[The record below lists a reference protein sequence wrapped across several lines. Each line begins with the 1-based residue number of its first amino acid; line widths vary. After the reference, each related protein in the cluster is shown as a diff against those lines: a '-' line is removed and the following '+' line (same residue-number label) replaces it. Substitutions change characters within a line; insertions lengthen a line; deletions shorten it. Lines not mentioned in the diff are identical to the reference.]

1 MTFMNKLGYAA
12 RQVETRLSDILCDST
27 ARPGAPDRLANAMR
41 HGALGGGK
49 RFRPFLM
56 IESAALFDVPGEDVL
71 NAAAALECVHCYSLI
86 HDDLPAMDDDDLR
99 RGRPTVHVAFDEA
112 TAILAGDSLLTLAF
126 EILARPD
133 THPEAGVRSELVLS
147 LSRASGWQ
155 GMAGGQMLDLAAEG
169 KSQSATEISRIHA
182 LKTAALIACACE
194 MGAIVAEAGQDARAS
209 LRTFGQALGLAFQLT
224 DDILDIEGDE
234 QEVGKATGKDAEAGK
249 ATLVGMLGLEEA
261 KRRIASLEN
270 EAIDALAPF
279 GTASASLSD
288 AARFVTRRNR

>member
-1 MTFMNKLGYAA
+1 MTFTEKLAYTA
-12 RQVETRLSDILCDST
+12 RHVEGRLGEILSDSQT
-27 ARPGAPDRLANAMR
+27 PQGAPDRLADAMR

-56 IESAALFDVPGEDVL
+56 IESAGLFGISGNQVL
-71 NAAAALECVHCYSLI
+71 NAAAAIECVHCYSLI
-86 HDDLPAMDDDDLR
+86 HDDLPAMDDDALR
-99 RGRPTVHVAFDEA
+99 RGQPTVHVAFDEA

-126 EILARPD
+126 EIL
-133 THPEAGVRSELVLS
+133 THPETHPEPGVRSELVLA

-169 KSQSATEISRIHA
+169 RRPSAAEISRIHA

-194 MGAIVAEAGQDARAS
+194 MGTIIAETGSDARAS

-224 DDILDIEGDE
+224 DDVLDIEGDE

-249 ATLVGMLGLEEA
+249 ATLVSMLGIKEA
-261 KRRIASLEN
+261 KRRIEILEN

-279 GTASASLSD
+279 GTAAATLSD